1 MDKKEAY
8 FEKLEAQLREWD
20 AMWDVLKARLAKKG
34 ADVKLEGIELLKR
47 LETTRGEAREKLAGL
62 RRSADQNWDSF
73 KSQADEALA
82 YLSKGIETVRSK
94 LKTSQDGPPGDQKPD
109 PK

>member
-8 FEKLEAQLREWD
+8 FEKVEAQLREWD
-20 AMWDVLKARLAKKG
+20 AMWDVLKARLAKKS
-34 ADVKLEGIELLKR
+34 AEVKLEGIDLLKR
-47 LETTRGEAREKLAGL
+47 LETTRGEAREKLASL
-62 RRSADQNWDSF
+62 RKSADANWDSL

-94 LKTSQDGPPGDQKPD
+94 LKTSQDSPPGDQKPEE
-109 PK
+109 